1 MTRISE
7 IHYLSG
13 IGGDVASIVA
23 GTGLGCEAATLSSAS
38 ARYGDS
44 AGGSAATVLVDL
56 LHAEALD
63 AWATDGGS
71 SR

>member
-7 IHYLSG
+7 IHYLSR
-13 IGGDVASIVA
+13 IGGGVSSIVA
-23 GTGLGCEAATLSSAS
+23 GTGLGCEVATLSSPS
-38 ARYGDS
+38 ARYGES
-44 AGGSAATVLVDL
+44 AGGTAATGLVDL